1 VVQSHAVIVVHLSY
15 LLDMFLFT
23 SCIYAW
29 FGFVLCIIL
38 FSLVSVPLTRVD
50 NLSYAS

>member
-1 VVQSHAVIVVHLSY
+1 MAQSHTVVIVDLSY
-15 LLDMFLFT
+15 LLDLFLFT

-38 FSLVSVPLTRVD
+38 FSLVSIPPT
-50 NLSYAS
+50 